1 MKTILRCFPFTLT
14 MLALLGLTALWTNT
28 HAATISA
35 EWLDRLGFAPLDLL
49 ALDLGRLITSAL
61 VTSGGRVFWEA
72 LGMVAFAVGL
82 SEWLTGSRRAT
93 LTFWGVHFS
102 TLLIESLFVVLP
114 MHWAGAALGSLVA
127 LTRDVGPSAG
137 YFGALG
143 LVSSQLRHPWNLV
156 TGGLIFIALEIA
168 LLHISGN
175 NTLGMEVSADIAHII
190 AFPLGWYSPRLV
202 KTLVNNDENHTTTI
216 QAR

>member
-1 MKTILRCFPFTLT
+1 MKIILKRFPFTLT

-28 HAATISA
+28 HTGTISA

-49 ALDLGRLITSAL
+49 ALNLGRLFTSAL

-82 SEWLTGSRRAT
+82 SEWLAGSRRAA

-102 TLLIESLFVVLP
+102 TLLIESLFVALP
-114 MHWAGAALGSLVA
+114 VHLAGSTLGSLIA

-143 LVSSQLRHPWNLV
+143 LVSAHLKSPWNLIS
-156 TGGLIFIALEIA
+156 GGVILVALEIA
-168 LLHISGN
+168 LLHVSGN
-175 NTLGMEVSADIAHII
+175 NTLGMEVGADIAHII
-190 AFPLGWYSPRLV
+190 AFPLGWYSSRLA
-202 KTLVNNDENHTTTI
+202 NNTENNNELNTTI
-216 QAR
+216 HAW

>member
-1 MKTILRCFPFTLT
+1 MKTILRRFPFTLT
-14 MLALLGLTALWTNT
+14 MLGLLGMTALLTNT
-28 HAATISA
+28 HTATISA
-35 EWLDRLGFAPLDLL
+35 EWLERFGFAPLDLL
-49 ALDLGRLITSAL
+49 ALDLGRLVTSAL
-61 VTSGGRVFWEA
+61 VTSGGRAFWEA

-82 SEWLTGSRRAT
+82 SEWLTGSRRAA

-102 TLLIESLFVVLP
+102 TLLIESLFIVLP
-114 MHWAGAALGSLVA
+114 MHWAGATLGSLVA

-143 LVSSQLRHPWNLV
+143 LVSSRLKSPWNLV
-156 TGGLIFIALEIA
+156 SGGLIFVALEIA
-168 LLHISGN
+168 LLNINGN

-190 AFPLGWYSPRLV
+190 AFPLGWYSSRLMN
-202 KTLVNNDENHTTTI
+202 TLVNNDEHHTTI

>member
-1 MKTILRCFPFTLT
+1 MKFILRRFPFTLT
-14 MLALLGLTALWTNT
+14 MMAMLGITAIWTHT
-28 HAATISA
+28 HTAVISA
-35 EWLDRLGFAPLDLL
+35 KWLDRFGFAPLDLL
-49 ALDLGRLITSAL
+49 ALDLGRLVTSAL

-82 SEWLTGSRRAT
+82 SEWMTGSRRAA

-114 MHWAGAALGSLVA
+114 MRWAGTTLGSLVA

-143 LVSSQLRHPWNLV
+143 LVSAHLKSPWNLV
-156 TGGLIFIALEIA
+156 SGGIIFIALEIA
-168 LLHISGN
+168 LLHVNGN
-175 NTLGMEVSADIAHII
+175 SSLGMEVSADIAHII
-190 AFPLGWYSPRLV
+190 AFPLGWYSSRLV
-202 KTLVNNDENHTTTI
+202 NHDEQFTTI
-216 QAR
+216 RT